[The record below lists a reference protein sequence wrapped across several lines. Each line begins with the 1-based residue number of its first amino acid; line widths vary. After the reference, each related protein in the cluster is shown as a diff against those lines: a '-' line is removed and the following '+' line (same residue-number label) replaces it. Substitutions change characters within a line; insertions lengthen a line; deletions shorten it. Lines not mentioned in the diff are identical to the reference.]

1 MTREIKDADWPAFC
15 QQLTKQRVGAMVKLE
30 TIGSDG
36 IKTGQVANAA
46 LESMV
51 FDQTEACSN
60 VISLRLRDHRESVH
74 EILEPLQITLHPSGT
89 PGDFNPLR
97 IAAENGIF
105 IITFHPAIHAQMLDD
120 LKTD

>member
-15 QQLTKQRVGAMVKLE
+15 QQLTEQRVGAMVKLE

-36 IKTGQVANAA
+36 IKTAQVANAP

-51 FDQTEACSN
+51 FDQTGACNN
-60 VISLRLRDHRESVH
+60 VITLRLRDNHESVH
-74 EILEPLQITLHPSGT
+74 EIREPLQVTLHPSGT

-105 IITFHPAIHAQMLDD
+105 IITLHPAIHTQLLDK
-120 LKTD
+120 LQTG